1 MRLIAISQRV
11 AVAPPSGER
20 RDCLDQA
27 WIKFMATCGLTP
39 LPVPNDE
46 QAAQSLCN
54 AMPVNGILLTGGN
67 DLSAY
72 GGDAPERDATESVLI
87 DIADKIAL
95 PVLGVCRG
103 MQMIQNRFGIP
114 LERVAGHVAPR
125 QIISIDGESAE
136 VNSYH
141 NFGATETRPP
151 LEAWAFAEDG
161 VVKAVR
167 HAARPMMGIM
177 WHPERLNPFA
187 QRDISL
193 FQQFFG
199 SP

>member
-1 MRLIAISQRV
+1 MSVIAISQRV
-11 AVAPPSGER
+11 AVAAPFGER

-27 WIKFMATCGLTP
+27 WIKFMTTCGFIP
-39 LPVPNDE
+39 LLVPNDE
-46 QAAQSLCN
+46 QAAQWLCK
-54 AMPVNGILLTGGN
+54 AVPISGILLTGGN

-72 GGDAPERDATESVLI
+72 GGDAPDRDVTESILI
-87 DIADKIAL
+87 DTADKMAL

-103 MQMIQNRFGIP
+103 MQVIQHRFGIR
-114 LERVAGHVAPR
+114 LERVAGHVAQR

-141 NFGATETRPP
+141 DFGAKETRPP
-151 LEAWAFAEDG
+151 LEVWAVAEDG

-167 HAARPMMGIM
+167 HATGRMMGIM
-177 WHPERLNPFA
+177 WHPERLSPFA
-187 QRDISL
+187 PRDISL

>member
-103 MQMIQNRFGIP
+103 MQMIQDRFGIR

-125 QIISIDGESAE
+125 QIISIDGELAE

>member
-1 MRLIAISQRV
+1 MNLIAISQRV
-11 AVAPPSGER
+11 AVASPCGER

-27 WIKFMATCGLTP
+27 WIKFMSTCGLTP
-39 LPVPNDE
+39 LLVPNDE
-46 QAAQSLCN
+46 QVAQRLCN
-54 AMPVNGILLTGGN
+54 AMPISGILLTGGN
-67 DLSAY
+67 DLSAC

-87 DIADKIAL
+87 DIADQRGL

-103 MQMIQNRFGIP
+103 MQMIQHRFGIQ

-141 NFGATETRPP
+141 NFGATETGPP

-167 HAARPMMGIM
+167 HSTRRMVGIM
-177 WHPERLNPFA
+177 WHPERLSPFA
-187 QRDISL
+187 PRDIL
-193 FQQFFG
+193 IFQQFFG

>member
-1 MRLIAISQRV
+1 MSLIAISQRV
-11 AVAPPSGER
+11 VVAPPFGER
-20 RDCLDQA
+20 RDCLDQR
-27 WIKFMATCGLTP
+27 WIKFMTMCDLTP

-46 QAAQSLCN
+46 QAAQRLCN
-54 AMPVNGILLTGGN
+54 TMPVSGILLTGGN

-72 GGDAPERDATESVLI
+72 GGDAPERDGTENILI
-87 DIADKIAL
+87 DIAEKMSL

-103 MQMIQNRFGIP
+103 MQMIQHRFGIR
-114 LERVAGHVAPR
+114 LERVTGHVAPR
-125 QIISIDGESAE
+125 QVIAIDGKSAE

-151 LEAWAFAEDG
+151 LQAWAFAKDG

-167 HAARPMMGIM
+167 HPKERIMGIM
-177 WHPERLNPFA
+177 WHPERLSPFA
-187 QRDISL
+187 ARDISL